1 MLEKQEKKVNKEKKE
16 VAKITK
22 YVALKTT
29 LVYCNEKVKLVR
41 GEEIS
46 PVIGKEFLNSLI
58 NSNLIKKL

>member
-16 VAKITK
+16 VAKTTK

-29 LVYCNEKVKLVR
+29 SVYCNEKVKLVR
-41 GEEIS
+41 GEEVS